1 MEAGARFAHC
11 HGQIINIFHYGGVYL
26 QDLLIRG
33 GNSLKGQ
40 VRISGS
46 KNAILPIMAG
56 CLLSD
61 GEIILNG
68 VPDLEDIKVMSEVL
82 EILGAVIKRQDDVLV
97 INCSSVDA
105 CEVPEYISRKMR
117 ASNLVMG
124 ALLSRFGRARVAYP
138 GGCAIGSRP
147 MDLHLKG
154 FTNLGYEVADE
165 YGYMS
170 GLKKNAAGKE
180 IMLDFPSVGATEN
193 IIMASALI
201 PGTTIIRNAAREP
214 EIIDLQNFLNR
225 MGAKI
230 RGAGL
235 DCIRVEG
242 VTRLGGVEH
251 TVIPDRIEA
260 GTFMAAAAITRGDV
274 YLENVIHEH
283 IQPTIAKLREMG
295 AEIILNGNGIRIIGN
310 KKIRATDVKTMPYP
324 GFPTDMQPQFMAL
337 LSVARGTSVIVET
350 IFENRFMHV
359 PELRRM
365 GAEIKIEGRV
375 AIIKGKSH
383 LEGAVVEVTDLR
395 AGAALIL
402 AGLYAEGETRLGHLE
417 HVERGYEN
425 IHLKLKNLGADL
437 CCHP

>member
-1 MEAGARFAHC
+1 M
-11 HGQIINIFHYGGVYL
+11 NS
-26 QDLLIRG
+26 LLIRG
-33 GNSLKGQ
+33 CVPLKGQ
-40 VRISGS
+40 VKISGS
-46 KNAILPIMAG
+46 KNAILPIMAAS
-56 CLLSD
+56 LLSY

-68 VPDLEDIKVMSEVL
+68 VPDLEDIKVMSEAL
-82 EILGAVIKRQDDVLV
+82 EVLGAKIHRYKDVLV
-97 INCSSVDA
+97 INCADIKS
-105 CEVPEYISRKMR
+105 CEVPEHISRKMR

-124 ALLSRFGRARVAYP
+124 ALLARFGKARVAYP

-147 MDLHLKG
+147 MDLHIKG
-154 FTNLGYEVADE
+154 FRNLGYEINEE
-165 YGYMS
+165 YGYMQ
-170 GLKKNAAGKE
+170 GTAIDAAGKE

-193 IIMASALI
+193 IIMAATLI

-235 DCIRVEG
+235 DSIRIEG

-274 YLENVIHEH
+274 YIENVVHEH
-283 IQPTIAKLREMG
+283 IQPTIAKLREIG
-295 AEIILNGNGIRIIGN
+295 VEIILTNTGIRIVGN
-310 KKIRATDVKTMPYP
+310 KKMRSTDVKTMPYP

-337 LSVARGTSVIVET
+337 LSVVKGTSILVET

-359 PELRRM
+359 QELRRM
-365 GAEIKIEGRV
+365 GADIKIEGRV
-375 AIIKGKSH
+375 AIIKGKTH
-383 LEGAVVEVTDLR
+383 LAGATVEATDLR

-402 AGLYAEGETRLGHLE
+402 AGLFAEGETRISRLE
-417 HVERGYEN
+417 HVERGYDN
-425 IHLKLKNLGADL
+425 IHLKLKNLGANIEKGNN
-437 CCHP
+437 

>member
-1 MEAGARFAHC
+1 
-11 HGQIINIFHYGGVYL
+11 L
-26 QDLLIRG
+26 QNLLIRG

-46 KNAILPIMAG
+46 KNAILPIMAASI
-56 CLLSD
+56 LSH

-82 EILGAVIKRQDDVLV
+82 EILGATIQRRKDVLI
-97 INCSSVDA
+97 INCANIDSF
-105 CEVPEYISRKMR
+105 EVPEHISRKMR

-124 ALLSRFGRARVAYP
+124 ALLSRFGRAKVAYP

-154 FTNLGYEVADE
+154 FNSLGYEITDE

-170 GLKKNAAGKE
+170 GINRNAAGKE

-193 IIMASALI
+193 IIMAAALI

-260 GTFMAAAAITRGDV
+260 GTFMTAAAITRGDI
-274 YLENVIHEH
+274 YLDNVIHEH
-283 IQPTIAKLREMG
+283 IQPTIAKLRETG
-295 AEIILNGNGIRIIGN
+295 AEIMLNSSGIRIIGS
-310 KKIRATDVKTMPYP
+310 KKIRSTDIKTMPYP

-337 LSVARGTSVIVET
+337 LSVAKGTSIMVET

-365 GAEIKIEGRV
+365 GADIKIEGRV
-375 AIIKGKSH
+375 AIIKGKNH
-383 LEGAVVEVTDLR
+383 LEGAAVEATDLR

-402 AGLYAEGETRLGHLE
+402 AGLYAEGETRLSHLE
-417 HVERGYEN
+417 HIERGYDN
-425 IHLKLKNLGADL
+425 IHLKLQSLGADIQTKL
-437 CCHP
+437 D